1 MAWFN
6 FGKNDSGMHAKAAVQ
21 KPLETVEAMRQR
33 AKFRLIGASL
43 LVLAG
48 VVGFPMLFDSQ
59 PRPVAIDIPIEIPDK
74 TKVRPLGAPAVPVAA
89 TPAGPAAPASA
100 ARVDDNASLSG
111 KEEIVAAAKPGSK
124 LEENKPAD
132 QSNKAQEAT
141 KTIVTGAAIAA
152 AGAVAAGAVAAG
164 AMKNAGDDKAK
175 AAADTA
181 SADKAAAD
189 KAKLAAAD
197 KLAADKA
204 RKAAEEDKAKK
215 LKADKALAADK
226 AKADAE
232 AKRAKDL
239 LDGTAAKPAAPA
251 ATSNAA
257 ANGAAK
263 ESASAEAG
271 RFIVQFGAF
280 SDVAKS
286 REVRQKVERAGLKTY
301 SQVAKTADGDRI
313 RVRVGPFATRAEADK
328 AAAKIKS
335 LDLPASVLTL

>member
-1 MAWFN
+1 
-6 FGKNDSGMHAKAAVQ
+6 
-21 KPLETVEAMRQR
+21 
-33 AKFRLIGASL
+33 L

-74 TKVRPLGAPAVPVAA
+74 TKLRPLGAPAAPVAA
-89 TPAGPAAPASA
+89 TPVGSNASAPA
-100 ARVDDNASLSG
+100 ARVEDSASC

-124 LEENKPAD
+124 LEENKAAD
-132 QSNKAQEAT
+132 QSNKAQAAT
-141 KTIVTGAAIAA
+141 KNIVTGAAIAA
-152 AGAVAAGAVAAG
+152 AGAVAAGVI
-164 AMKNAGDDKAK
+164 KNAGDDKA
-175 AAADTA
+175 
-181 SADKAAAD
+181 KAAAD

-197 KLAADKA
+197 KAEADKA
-204 RKAAEEDKAKK
+204 RKTAEEDKAKK

-251 ATSNAA
+251 VAATAPTKAATNAVANATTNAA
-257 ANGAAK
+257 AT
-263 ESASAEAG
+263 ETG

-301 SQVAKTADGDRI
+301 SQIAKTAEGERI